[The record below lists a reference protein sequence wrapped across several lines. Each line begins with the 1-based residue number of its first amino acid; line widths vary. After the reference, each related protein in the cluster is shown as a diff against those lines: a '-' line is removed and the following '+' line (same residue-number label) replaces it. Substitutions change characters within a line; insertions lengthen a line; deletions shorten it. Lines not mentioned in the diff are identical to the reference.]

1 MPGPTA
7 GPDAP
12 EPPGEA
18 TNGATNM
25 PTKAP
30 TEEPPAGATVRAL
43 VRRAGQAT
51 LATHLAPGSD
61 APDSGAPEAPSR
73 GAGIWPYASLV
84 LAAAD
89 HDGSPLLLLSDLAD
103 HSRNLA
109 ARPEAALLFDGTG
122 GRRDPL
128 TGPRATLLGR
138 VTPLT
143 AGARVA
149 RLTARFVARHPGAE
163 RYAGFTD
170 FRLYRMTVVGAHL
183 VAGFGRIHW
192 LPAAE
197 VLFDTADC
205 GALAA
210 AEAEIV
216 AHMNVDHRDALAAMA
231 AMAAAAPGGPSAAG
245 SEPWLMT
252 GLDPEGLDLRR
263 GAARLRVDFD
273 RPVGDAAA
281 ARAALIAAARR
292 ARAGAA
298 GDG

>member
-1 MPGPTA
+1 
-7 GPDAP
+7 
-12 EPPGEA
+12 
-18 TNGATNM
+18 
-25 PTKAP
+25 
-30 TEEPPAGATVRAL
+30 
-43 VRRAGQAT
+43 
-51 LATHLAPGSD
+51 
-61 APDSGAPEAPSR
+61 
-73 GAGIWPYASLV
+73 
-84 LAAAD
+84 
-89 HDGSPLLLLSDLAD
+89 
-103 HSRNLA
+103 
-109 ARPEAALLFDGTG
+109 
-122 GRRDPL
+122 
-128 TGPRATLLGR
+128 

-205 GALAA
+205 RALAA

-216 AHMNVDHRDALAAMA
+216 AHMNAEHRDALAAMA
-231 AMAAAAPGGPSAAG
+231 AAAPGGSSAAQ

-292 ARAGAA
+292 ARARPA

>member
-30 TEEPPAGATVRAL
+30 TEEPPAGAMVRAL
-43 VRRAGQAT
+43 VRRARQAS
-51 LATHLAPGSD
+51 LATHLAPGSV
-61 APDSGAPEAPSR
+61 DSGAPEALSP
-73 GAGIWPYASLV
+73 GAGGWPYASLV

-138 VTPLT
+138 VKPLT

-192 LPAAE
+192 LPATE

-263 GAARLRVDFD
+263 GAQGRQTA
-273 RPVGDAAA
+273 
-281 ARAALIAAARR
+281 
-292 ARAGAA
+292 
-298 GDG
+298 